1 VQEKTKELNFDDP
14 SQLQAQASDP
24 SANVYVSASA
34 GTGKTK
40 ILVDRFLRLIL
51 NGTKP
56 EAILALTFTNAAALE
71 MLERIEGRLKKWHC
85 VDTDELVA
93 DLTYLTGHAPEETA
107 IRRARQAFTHFIDNF
122 DELKIMTLHAFC
134 NKVLLRYQDF
144 NFGNFSI
151 IDTNHKREILE
162 RVYYQIIAQTDHD
175 LYLQENLQFLL
186 ETWEYECLKDLIEK
200 AITEK
205 IRLERFLHS
214 KDNIMDL
221 FKEIEHDFSSRE
233 ELDLTH
239 ALPELNHLNKLIQL
253 LQVSDEKKLAD
264 KFHNWL
270 RGSYANEWRRVL
282 AYCDVYMTSQHT
294 PSSRLVKKKFKD
306 EYADWWQFIT
316 EQQQA
321 ACELQQRISN
331 WHSTRVNK
339 AFLFLVLKVY
349 QEYTTHKEK
358 HNMVEYDDLIIR
370 TIELLQESEQAY
382 EALYKIDMSIDHIMI
397 DEAQDTNALQWEI
410 IKLISEEFYSGIG
423 AKEENRT
430 VFIVGDF
437 KQSIYSFQGAQPDIF
452 HNIKKYFAT
461 CCKQANKVW
470 REIHMETSFR
480 STKNILSGV
489 NAIFSDQRFQAALGH
504 SGKFYKHKAF
514 RNGDGCI
521 VCWPLLPQDKLTD
534 QENTETWAFP
544 ESNSDNQESKYLL
557 AVDIA
562 ERINSWIQTKRLLKG
577 RSEPVKAGDILV
589 LVRKRSQ
596 VMQYLEAE
604 LKACGIDVIT
614 TQKTDMKEELV
625 VLDLLA
631 MLHFVLLPDDDY
643 NLACLLKS
651 PIFNCDEQRLHHLCQ
666 RRLQQQCTL
675 LQVIA
680 NEAEDI
686 YLKLE
691 AMRKDQGSIL
701 EFYYKYLFSE
711 NIISFFKSRFGE
723 HVDEIINSFLQAVQH
738 YEADTSQG
746 DIQGFLAH
754 MRKNNIPLSTG
765 EQNQGAVRIMTV
777 HAAKGLQAPIVIV
790 ADSSNSEQ
798 TPVQMVYWQKGY
810 KLRISSGSRFA
821 TEHMNAVKEE
831 KAAEEYAESLRLLYV
846 AMTRAE
852 DELYFTGWENRKQ
865 NGSWYEIAHEF
876 TQGDENYLESNAS
889 IELSKAELVK
899 PTNITKLPAFLQ
911 NILKADKTGDINRNA
926 EPRVETDTTIFE
938 ISTPSESGHQLQA
951 ATARGHEIHQHLF
964 ALSYYS
970 GEVDD
975 YLDEYVENPKMEE
988 LLRDL
993 IAKHGELIVGENG
1006 ISEAPIAYKSG
1017 NKIVMGQIDRLV
1029 IEPGL
1034 ITIIDY
1040 KTDQISAAAAE
1051 NIPEQYRK
1059 QLNSYRD
1066 AIALAYPSSTITTYI
1081 LWVEHAKL
1089 VKL

>member
-1 VQEKTKELNFDDP
+1 VQEKNKELNFDDP

-85 VDTDELVA
+85 VDADELVA

-151 IDTNHKREILE
+151 IDTNQRREIFE

-175 LYLQENLQFLL
+175 SYLQESLQLLL
-186 ETWEYECLKDLIEK
+186 ETWEYEYLKDLVSET
-200 AITEK
+200 ITEK

-214 KDNIMDL
+214 KGNIMAI
-221 FKEIEHDFSSRE
+221 FKEIEHDFFSSE
-233 ELDLTH
+233 ELDLTPP
-239 ALPELNHLNKLIQL
+239 LPELRRLNKLIQL
-253 LQVSDEKKLAD
+253 LQANDEKKLAE
-264 KFHNWL
+264 KFHRWL
-270 RGSYANEWRRVL
+270 SISYTREWQRVL
-282 AYCDVYMTSQHT
+282 AYCDIYMTSQHT
-294 PSSRLVKKKFKD
+294 PSSRLVKKKFK
-306 EYADWWQFIT
+306 EEFADWWQFIT
-316 EQQQA
+316 EQQEV

-331 WHSTRVNK
+331 WQSARINK
-339 AFLFLVLKVY
+339 AFLFVVLKVY
-349 QEYTTHKEK
+349 QEYTAHKEN

-423 AKEENRT
+423 AKQENRT

-452 HNIKKYFAT
+452 HNIKKHFAA
-461 CCKQANKVW
+461 CCNQANKVW

-480 STKNILSGV
+480 STKNVLAGV

-514 RNGDGCI
+514 RDGDGCI
-521 VCWPLLPQDKLTD
+521 TCWPLLTPDKNTD
-534 QENTETWAFP
+534 QENKETWDFP
-544 ESNSDNQESKYLL
+544 EPTSDNQDSKYLL

-562 ERINSWIQTKRLLKG
+562 GRINSWIQTKRLLKG
-577 RSEPVKAGDILV
+577 RSEPVKADDILV

-596 VMQYLEAE
+596 FVQHLEAE
-604 LKACGIDVIT
+604 LKALKIDVVT
-614 TQKTDMKEELV
+614 TQNTDMKEELV
-625 VLDLLA
+625 ILDLLA

-651 PIFNCDEQRLHHLCQ
+651 PVFNYEEQRLHNLCQ
-666 RRLQQQCTL
+666 QRLQQDCSL

-680 NEAEDI
+680 SEDKDI

-691 AMRKDQGSIL
+691 SMRKTHGGIL

-711 NIISFFKSRFGE
+711 NVTASFKSRFGE
-723 HVDEIINSFLQAVQH
+723 HVEEIINSFLQAVQL
-738 YEADTSQG
+738 YEADTNLG
-746 DIQGFLAH
+746 DMQGFLAH

-790 ADSSNSEQ
+790 ADSSNSDQ
-798 TPVQMVYWQKGY
+798 APLQMIYWQQGY
-810 KLRISSGSRFA
+810 KLRVSSGSRFV
-821 TEHMNAVKEE
+821 TEHMNAIKEE
-831 KAAEEYAESLRLLYV
+831 KAAEEYAENLRLLYV

-852 DELYFTGWENRKQ
+852 DELYFAGWENRKQ
-865 NGSWYEIAHEF
+865 SGSWYEIAQEF
-876 TQGDENYLESNAS
+876 TQGEENYLEADTS

-899 PTNITKLPAFLQ
+899 STNTTKLPEFLQ
-911 NILKADKTGDINRNA
+911 KLLKTNNSGDKT
-926 EPRVETDTTIFE
+926 ESQVELDASMPE
-938 ISTPSESGHQLQA
+938 SETPSASGHQLQA
-951 ATARGHEIHQHLF
+951 STARGHEIHQHLF
-964 ALSYYS
+964 ALSYYT
-970 GEVDD
+970 GDLEKYFDA
-975 YLDEYVENPKMEE
+975 YVEEPKIEE

-1006 ISEAPIAYKSG
+1006 VSEAPIAYKCG
-1017 NKIVMGQIDRLV
+1017 NKIILGQIDRLI
-1029 IEPGL
+1029 IEPNL

-1040 KTDQISAAAAE
+1040 KTDQIPLAATD

-1066 AIALAYPSSTITTYI
+1066 ALALAYPGLTVETYI